1 MPIVNTLSK
10 KPSAVQVIDLN
21 GEWTLRQSGKK
32 EVIKAVVPGT
42 VHTDLLAAGKI
53 PDPYYQDNE
62 DRVQWIGE
70 ADWLYK
76 RTFSVPKEY
85 LFNEQVL
92 LHCEGLDTLAT
103 IWINSQEIARTD
115 NMFRTY
121 EFDVKNIL
129 KPGVNTIEIQFDS
142 TIPSGP
148 SWPPK
153 RRAAGP
159 VRVSG
164 AVPAAV

>member
-1 MPIVNTLSK
+1 MPIVNTLPK

-32 EVIKAVVPGT
+32 EVIKAAVPGT

-85 LFNEQVL
+85 LVNEQVL
-92 LHCEGLDTLAT
+92 LRCEGLDTLAT
-103 IWINSQEIARTD
+103 IWINSQELPARTICSGLT
-115 NMFRTY
+115 N
-121 EFDVKNIL
+121 
-129 KPGVNTIEIQFDS
+129 S
-142 TIPSGP
+142 TSRIS
-148 SWPPK
+148 SN
-153 RRAAGP
+153 RRKYH
-159 VRVSG
+159 
-164 AVPAAV
+164 